1 MKLGIYIHIPFCNK
15 EKCDYC
21 DFYSIPVIKDTSW
34 HTLIDKYIKTLCA
47 EIIYYSTEFPDY
59 VVDTIYIGGGT
70 PSLLE
75 SHHCETIL
83 NTIKNYYA
91 IVPDIEITLECN
103 PDNYSLKYIKELRS
117 VGINRFVLGIQTLD
131 KKAHEYIGRK
141 PKPAR
146 RGIIEE
152 FCSIPDI
159 IACIDIIVGI
169 PTQTVT
175 SYIDSLNT
183 IIHCQPKHISAYILT
198 FEKNTALSSRVPHS
212 EKFSN
217 FQRTMFEKTITILT
231 TSGYRH
237 YEISNFALPQ
247 FESRHNC
254 KYWNF
259 EEYIGF
265 GAGAHSFYK
274 HRRYYNSNLND
285 YLNNPLDSRIE
296 DIRTEKDVAI
306 EYLMNK
312 LRLLEGFLLN
322 EFYIKT
328 NYIPSSGF
336 KEAIE
341 LLIEKKLLQRTIVDR
356 NVKLQCTFEG
366 MFMLDAVLFELMN
379 SI

>member
-1 MKLGIYIHIPFCNK
+1 C
-15 EKCDYC
+15 
-21 DFYSIPVIKDTSW
+21 S
-34 HTLIDKYIKTLCA
+34 
-47 EIIYYSTEFPDY
+47 EIIYRSAELSDHL
-59 VVDTIYIGGGT
+59 VDTIYIGGGT
-70 PSLLE
+70 PSLLQSSYFE
-75 SHHCETIL
+75 VLL

-91 IVPDIEITLECN
+91 IAPEIEITVECN
-103 PDNYSLKYIKELRS
+103 PDNYSIQYIKELYS
-117 VGINRFVLGIQTLD
+117 LGINRFVLGVQTLD
-131 KKAHEYIGRK
+131 KSAYEYIGRK
-141 PKPAR
+141 PKPVGR
-146 RGIIEE
+146 EIIEE

-159 IACIDIIVGI
+159 ISCIDIIVGI
-169 PTQTVT
+169 PKQTVT

-183 IIHCQPKHISAYILT
+183 LIQYKPKHISAYILT

-217 FQRTMFEKTITILT
+217 FQRKMFEKTITILT

-274 HRRYYNSNLND
+274 QRRYYNSNLND
-285 YLNNPLDSRIE
+285 YLNNPIDSRIE
-296 DIRTEKDVAI
+296 DVRTIKDIAI

-312 LRLLEGFLLN
+312 LRLIDGFFLN
-322 EFYIKT
+322 ELYIKT
-328 NYIPSSGF
+328 NYVPNSGF
-336 KEAIE
+336 KDAIE
-341 LLIEKKLLQRTIVDR
+341 LLIEKKLLQCSIIEGQD
-356 NVKLQCTFEG
+356 KLQCTYEG
-366 MFMLDAVLFELMN
+366 MFMLDSVLFELMN